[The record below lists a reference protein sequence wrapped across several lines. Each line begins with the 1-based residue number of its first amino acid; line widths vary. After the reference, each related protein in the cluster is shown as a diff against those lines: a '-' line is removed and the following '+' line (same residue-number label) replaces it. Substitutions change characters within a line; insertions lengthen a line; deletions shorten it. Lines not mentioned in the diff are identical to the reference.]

1 MESAMSPRRL
11 RAIEA
16 KGLGLLLLN
25 LVGADFPVPT
35 AHRIAQLLD
44 AKRRRHFPLGADL
57 IVFRA
62 PEFFAVILD
71 IFRSR
76 HDCRRLDP
84 LPDERA
90 PREDL
95 LLRRPHELHH
105 SY

>member
-16 KGLGLLLLN
+16 RGLGLLLLD

-35 AHRIAQLLD
+35 VHRIAQLLD
-44 AKRRRHFPLGADL
+44 AERWRHFPLGADL

-62 PEFFAVILD
+62 PEFFDVILD

-76 HDCRRLDP
+76 HDCRRLDHRTN
-84 LPDERA
+84 ERA
-90 PREDL
+90 PGEGL
-95 LLRRPHELHH
+95 LLRRPHEL
-105 SY
+105 